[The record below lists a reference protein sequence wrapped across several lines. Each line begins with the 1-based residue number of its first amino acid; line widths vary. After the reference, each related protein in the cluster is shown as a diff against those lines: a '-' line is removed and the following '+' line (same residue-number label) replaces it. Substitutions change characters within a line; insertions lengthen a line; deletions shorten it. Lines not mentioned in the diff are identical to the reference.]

1 MKRIHKR
8 SRRSQLGFSL
18 VEILVA
24 AILTV
29 LLAQA
34 TAAALRIS
42 VQTQNRA
49 STENSF
55 ENAIVADLEQVRAI
69 NRNLC
74 RNPNFD
80 RTATTSPN
88 NLSYGAFGDCAGTI
102 FQERCRAT
110 GTTPGFGN
118 LLQAQVPNFTSQ
130 TVIVNGQTWTISRQT
145 LVPDRPLNS
154 GDAGY
159 AESSQSVLKVRYDLT
174 RGSTTI
180 APAFVTEFVPDAVG
194 SCQG

>member
-1 MKRIHKR
+1 MKMMRKR
-8 SRRSQLGFSL
+8 SRRTQRGFSL

-24 AILTV
+24 AILTI

-69 NRNLC
+69 NRTLC
-74 RNPNFD
+74 SNPNFD

-88 NLSYGAFGDCAGTI
+88 NLSYGAFGDCAGTV

-110 GTTPGFGN
+110 GTAAGFGN
-118 LLQAQVPNFTSQ
+118 LLQGQVPAFASQ
-130 TVIVNGQTWTISRQT
+130 TVTVNGQPWTISRQT
-145 LVPDRPLNS
+145 LVVDRPLNS
-154 GDAGY
+154 ADAGY
-159 AESSQSVLKVRYDLT
+159 AESSQSVLRVRYDLT

-180 APAFVTEFVPDAVG
+180 APAFVTEFVPEAVG